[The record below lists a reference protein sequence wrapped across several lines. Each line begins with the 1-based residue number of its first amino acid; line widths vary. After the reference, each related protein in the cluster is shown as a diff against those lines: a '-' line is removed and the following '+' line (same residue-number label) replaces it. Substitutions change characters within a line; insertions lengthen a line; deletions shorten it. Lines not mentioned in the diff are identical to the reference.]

1 MNRNQAVDF
10 LRGLG
15 LWMLFLNHLRP
26 NVWSHLTNA
35 QFGFSDFAEI
45 FVFLSGYVG
54 ASMYER
60 ALQSG
65 GMSAALGK
73 FRSRFIKIYIAH
85 IGSLVA
91 GLGIMGAFAARGL
104 YLWDSNSSFYLW
116 MGEPMRYLGRALLLL
131 YSPAM
136 FSLLPLYLVLSPLA
150 VMAVVALRRWPSWV
164 LASSFAVWCVAQTG
178 RFDFPL
184 MRETWFFQPFA
195 WQFLLVLGAASR
207 MYWGKV
213 KRIAESRILQ
223 GLAIVVVV
231 IAFFLKTAR
240 LFGIIRGYDEFLIYN
255 AGKPH
260 LAPTRLVHFLSLVIL
275 IVGIRWGWQKWIETR
290 AGRLTVAAGRDSLFI
305 YSVSLVL
312 AVLLDLLLKGLNGGA
327 LLQLACCALGL
338 FILCR
343 LADRRNK
350 VQSRVVLQP
359 EQSGE

>member
-26 NVWSHLTNA
+26 NVWSHLTTA

-85 IGSLVA
+85 IASLVA
-91 GLGIMGAFAARGL
+91 GLGIMGVFAERGL
-104 YLWDSNSSFYLW
+104 YLWDSNYYRW
-116 MGEPMRYLGRALLLL
+116 MGDPVRYLGRALLLL
-131 YSPAM
+131 YSPGM
-136 FSLLPLYLVLSPLA
+136 FSLLPLYLLLSPLA
-150 VMAVVALRRWPSWV
+150 VMAVVALRRWPWWV
-164 LASSFAVWCVAQTG
+164 LASSFVVWCVAQTG

-184 MRETWFFQPFA
+184 MGEMWVFQPFA
-195 WQFLLVLGAASR
+195 WQFLVVLGAASK
-207 MYWGKV
+207 MYRGKV

-223 GLAIVVVV
+223 GLAIMVVV
-231 IAFFLKTAR
+231 IAFFLKTAS
-240 LFGIIRGYDEFLIYN
+240 LFRIISVYDQFLIYN

-260 LAPTRLVHFLSLVIL
+260 LAPSRLVHFLSLVIL
-275 IVGIRWGWQKWIETR
+275 IVGIRWGWQRWFETR
-290 AGRLTVAAGRDSLFI
+290 AGRLAIAGGRDSLFI

-312 AVLLDLLLKGLNGGA
+312 AVLLNLLLKGLKGGW

-338 FILCR
+338 FILCG
-343 LADRRNK
+343 LADLRNK
-350 VQSRVVLQP
+350 VRSRVVLQP
-359 EQSGE
+359 EKSGE

>member
-15 LWMLFLNHLRP
+15 LWMLFVNHLKP

-45 FVFLSGYVG
+45 FVFLSGYVSG
-54 ASMYER
+54 SMYQR

-73 FRSRFIKIYIAH
+73 LRSRFMKIYIAH
-85 IGSLVA
+85 IASLLA

-104 YLWDSNSSFYLW
+104 YLWDSNFYLW
-116 MGEPMRYLGRALLLL
+116 MEEPGRYLARALLLL
-131 YSPAM
+131 YSPGL

-150 VMAVVALRRWPSWV
+150 LIAVVALRRWPWWV
-164 LASSFAVWCVAQTG
+164 LASSFALWCVAQTG
-178 RFDFPL
+178 RFDFQV
-184 MRETWFFQPFA
+184 MRDTWYFQPFA
-195 WQFLLVLGAASR
+195 WQFLLVLGVASR
-207 MYWGKV
+207 MYWGSV

-223 GLAIVVVV
+223 GLAVVVVV

-240 LFGIIRGYDEFLIYN
+240 LFRIIPGYDEFLIYN
-255 AGKPH
+255 AGKTH
-260 LAPTRLVHFLSLVIL
+260 LAPFRLVHFLSLVIL
-275 IVGIRWGWQKWIETR
+275 IVGIRWGSKKWLETR
-290 AGRLTVAAGRDSLFI
+290 AGRLAIAGGSDSLFI

-312 AVLLDLLLKGLNGGA
+312 AVLLDLLLKGLNGGV
-327 LLQLACCALGL
+327 LLQLVCCALGL
-338 FILCR
+338 FILCG
-343 LADRRNK
+343 LADLRNK
-350 VQSRVVLQP
+350 VPSRLVLEP